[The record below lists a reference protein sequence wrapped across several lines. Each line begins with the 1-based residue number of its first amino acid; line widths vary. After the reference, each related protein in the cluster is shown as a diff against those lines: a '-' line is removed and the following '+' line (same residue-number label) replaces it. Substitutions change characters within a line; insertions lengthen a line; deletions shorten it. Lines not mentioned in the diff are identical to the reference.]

1 MRRLLCFY
9 RSLDGRPRVVEMPTL
24 LKTDASW
31 VKREF
36 RNTSRGMKGDG
47 LRMSLTHGTAVARTV
62 EWPSKYEQ
70 KIPKNHNPDRGMVLR
85 GFDA

>member
-1 MRRLLCFY
+1 M
-9 RSLDGRPRVVEMPTL
+9 

-70 KIPKNHNPDRGMVLR
+70 KIPKIIIPIEGWFCVVLMPNPDT
-85 GFDA
+85 

>member
-1 MRRLLCFY
+1 
-9 RSLDGRPRVVEMPTL
+9 MPTL
-24 LKTDASW
+24 LETDASW

-47 LRMSLTHGTAVARTV
+47 LRISLTDRTAVARTV
-62 EWPSKYEQ
+62 EWSGKYEQ

-85 GFDA
+85 GVDA